1 MPGGLHTLCGAP
13 LDYLV
18 SPVWLK
24 EGRVL
29 KIFDLLQHWLKDVNH
44 SYPLDFVTL
53 FVCELNRNTS
63 EDFSLALLDQYWTS
77 KLCSPIP
84 NPSIDDKIDGVNQS
98 GLVRTRELFRLWL
111 QVGTYNSGVHWERK
125 WREQTTV
132 RPGYTGPCRLRYA
145 KIKVQQTTVRP
156 RYIGGSVRSGS
167 GLS

>member
-53 FVCELNRNTS
+53 FVCELSTNTS
-63 EDFSLALLDQYWTS
+63 EDFPLTFLDQYWTS

-111 QVGTYNSGVHWERK
+111 QVGTDNSGAQWERK

-132 RPGYTGPCRLRYA
+132 RPGYISHVVGYVGYVGRLRYDQGTSA
-145 KIKVQQTTVRP
+145 M
-156 RYIGGSVRSGS
+156 
-167 GLS
+167 